1 MKLIYLILIFLL
13 FSSALI
19 AQDDSKDY
27 LVLTKTT
34 FYPRRILML
43 SNQKIK
49 IKLKESSNF
58 SKVYLNKINPDNL
71 VLRNSSVIGFDR
83 IDRISGRTVV
93 MQSDKNFGKFLV
105 VLGGAVIIAATG
117 MVISDIVYEGV
128 PDTETI
134 FFVAA
139 PAIPLG
145 LGLIF
150 LGINIGWKRKTFDTK
165 KWNLSVQLRR

>member
-1 MKLIYLILIFLL
+1 
-13 FSSALI
+13 
-19 AQDDSKDY
+19 
-27 LVLTKTT
+27 
-34 FYPRRILML
+34 
-43 SNQKIK
+43 
-49 IKLKESSNF
+49 
-58 SKVYLNKINPDNL
+58 
-71 VLRNSSVIGFDR
+71 
-83 IDRISGRTVV
+83 
-93 MQSDKNFGKFLV
+93 
-105 VLGGAVIIAATG
+105 